1 MPAWIEERM
10 IMMVETKRDTTNKN
24 DQHTQSK
31 SVMQVVENIDVPPDV
46 DRPMEEVM
54 EGMDE

>member
-1 MPAWIEERM
+1 
-10 IMMVETKRDTTNKN
+10 MMVETERDTTNKN
-24 DQHTQSK
+24 DQNTQSK
-31 SVMQVVENIDVPPDV
+31 SVMQLVENMDVPPDV